1 MNLIYVAN
9 IRMPTEKAH
18 GLQIMQN
25 CEAFAEAK
33 PFTNVDTSPD
43 VQLWVAQRVN
53 TDEMQSVPDPFAH
66 YGVKQNFSLR
76 HLPCLDLLSLVPNRS
91 DLFAKLIFGL
101 QSLTFTLSVLFAA
114 LFTRGADTTFYS
126 RDPLVLLALS
136 LIKPRQKL
144 AYEAHGLRTGR
155 FGGRLQRATL
165 RRVGHVFAVT
175 RKLAE
180 DLVTEGASP
189 AHTHVAHDGVRA
201 ARFADMPSRQAAR
214 QTLGWDQNLFI
225 IGYVGRLHTMAMD
238 KGVGTLVDAL
248 AAANI
253 EGAAVALVGGPDDMV
268 ADLRARWVAH
278 GQAPEHFLYAG
289 QVVAQEVTLYLAA
302 FDACAMPFPHT
313 THFAYYMSPLK
324 LFEYMAAKRPILAS
338 DLPSIREVL
347 TDGENGL
354 LTPPADV
361 SALTHAIQRL
371 YADPTLSQKLTLNAY
386 QTVMS
391 DYTWSARATMILT
404 KLNAPKSLHE

>member
-25 CEAFAEAK
+25 CEAFADAK
-33 PFTNVDTSPD
+33 PFAEARAD
-43 VQLWVAQRVN
+43 VQLWVARRVN

-66 YGVKQNFSLR
+66 YGVKQNFTLR
-76 HLPCLDLLSLVPNRS
+76 YLRCVDLLSWVPNRS
-91 DLFAKLIFGL
+91 DLLAKLIFGL

-114 LFTRGADTTFYS
+114 LFTRDADATFYS
-126 RDPLVLLALS
+126 RDPLVLLVLS
-136 LIKPRQKL
+136 LVKPRQKL

-180 DLVTEGASP
+180 DLVNAGASP

-214 QTLGWDQNLFI
+214 AKLGWDQNLFI
-225 IGYVGRLHTMAMD
+225 VGYVGRLHTMSMD

-253 EGAAVALVGGPDDMV
+253 EGGAVALVGGPDDMA
-268 ADLRARWVAH
+268 ADLRARWVTH
-278 GQAPEHFLYAG
+278 GQSSEHFLYAG
-289 QVVAQEVTLYLAA
+289 QVTAQAVPLYLAA

-324 LFEYMAAKRPILAS
+324 LFEYMAAQRPILAS

-354 LTPPADV
+354 LTPPDDV
-361 SALTHAIQRL
+361 RALTSAIQRL
-371 YADPTLSQKLTLNAY
+371 HADPALRQKLTMHAY

-391 DYTWSARATMILT
+391 GYTWSARATMILT
-404 KLNAPKSLHE
+404 KLSTPKT